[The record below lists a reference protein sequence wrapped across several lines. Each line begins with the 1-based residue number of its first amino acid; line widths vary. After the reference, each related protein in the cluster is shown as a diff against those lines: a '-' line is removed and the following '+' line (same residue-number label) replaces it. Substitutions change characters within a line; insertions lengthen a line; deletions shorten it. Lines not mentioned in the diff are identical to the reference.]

1 MIINSVEFIGSFEH
15 ERQCPKS
22 DLPEYA
28 FIGRSNV
35 GKSSLINMLVGRNNI
50 AHTSST
56 PGKTQTMNYFLINN
70 EWYLVD
76 LPGYG
81 YARISKTK
89 RKLWQKMINNYL
101 RHRKNLYCVFSLI
114 DGRHALQKIDM
125 EFLNNLGENKIPF
138 VIAYTKIDKVKKA
151 LRTQNVKHI
160 EEGLL
165 EYWESLPQSFVT
177 SAETQEG
184 RMEILDFIEEIN
196 NN

>member
-1 MIINSVEFIGSFEH
+1 MTINSVEFIGSFEH
-15 ERQCPKS
+15 ERQCPKT

-35 GKSSLINMLVGRNNI
+35 GKSSLINMLVGRKDI

-89 RKLWQKMINNYL
+89 RKQWQQMITNYL
-101 RHRKNLYCVFSLI
+101 RHRRNLYCVFSLI
-114 DGRHALQKIDM
+114 DSRHSLQKIDL
-125 EFLNNLGENKIPF
+125 EFLNKLGENQIPF
-138 VIAYTKIDKVKKA
+138 VIAYTKIDKVKKSQQD
-151 LRTQNVKHI
+151 QNVKTI

-165 EYWESLPQSFVT
+165 EYWESLPQRFVT
-177 SAETQEG
+177 SAETQQG
-184 RMEILDFIEEIN
+184 REEILSFIEEIN